1 MQIDARG
8 KTCPQPVVM
17 AIKAL
22 RQLGEKSA
30 ADGGAGAAEEL
41 EVLVDERV
49 AVENLGRLAAS
60 RGVTAAVTD
69 EAGFWRVAF
78 PPEAAAAEGPAS
90 AAGASAPAPGSAA
103 ANGDALPAGIVCPAP
118 AGTEA
123 LPPELPPTVVI
134 GRNVLGRG
142 NDELGAVLMKGVL
155 YALSQRDEVPRRIIF
170 FNSGAYLT
178 SEGSDALED
187 IRELERRGT
196 EILTCGT
203 CLDYLGIKE
212 RLAVGGVTNLYLITE
227 ALMEP
232 GKVVTL

>member
-1 MQIDARG
+1 
-8 KTCPQPVVM
+8 
-17 AIKAL
+17 
-22 RQLGEKSA
+22 
-30 ADGGAGAAEEL
+30 
-41 EVLVDERV
+41 
-49 AVENLGRLAAS
+49 
-60 RGVTAAVTD
+60 
-69 EAGFWRVAF
+69 
-78 PPEAAAAEGPAS
+78 
-90 AAGASAPAPGSAA
+90 
-103 ANGDALPAGIVCPAP
+103 
-118 AGTEA
+118 
-123 LPPELPPTVVI
+123 
-134 GRNVLGRG
+134 
-142 NDELGAVLMKGVL
+142 MKGVL